1 MSAQRAAVV
10 ARVAADVLA
19 LPGSGVRR
27 VAVDGFDGSG
37 KTCFADE
44 LGEELA
50 GCGVSV
56 VRASVDDFH
65 HPPAVRYRR
74 GRASP
79 EGFFRD
85 SYDYDRLLRLLL
97 DPLGAGG
104 SGRFVRR
111 SYDVH
116 SERPVECLTETAT
129 PGSVLVFDGIFT
141 HREELVGCWD
151 YSVWLDVPFAVSIP
165 RGAQRGDGDG
175 DPDPAA
181 PANRRYVE
189 GQRRYLAACRPRERA
204 TVVIDNEHL
213 DRPRPIYPPD

>member
-111 SYDVH
+111 IYDVH

-165 RGAQRGDGDG
+165 RGAQRGDGD
-175 DPDPAA
+175 PDPAA

-213 DRPRPIYPPD
+213 DRPRPIYPPA